1 MRVLVV
7 EDDPVARRLVER
19 SVQEFG
25 HDVETTDDGARAW
38 ERLQADGQ
46 EVIDLVISDWLMPG
60 VDGLEL
66 TRRIRSLTGRPYCYV
81 LLLTARYARDDRLA
95 ATLAGVDDFMVKPV
109 DKELLR
115 ARLGAAERI
124 VRLAR
129 LEDTR

>member
-1 MRVLVV
+1 MRILVV

-25 HDVETTDDGARAW
+25 HEVETSDDGARAW
-38 ERLQADGQ
+38 ERIQADGADF
-46 EVIDLVISDWLMPG
+46 DLVISDWLMPG

-66 TRRIRSLTGRPYCYV
+66 TRRIRARTDRAYCYV

-124 VRLAR
+124 LRLAR
-129 LEDTR
+129 LEDPR

>member
-1 MRVLVV
+1 MRILVV

-19 SVQEFG
+19 SVAEFG
-25 HDVETTDDGARAW
+25 HDVETTDDGERAW
-38 ERLQADGQ
+38 ERLLSDDGF
-46 EVIDLVISDWLMPG
+46 DLVISDWLMPG

-66 TRRIRSLTGRPYCYV
+66 TRRIRGLTGRPYCYV

-95 ATLAGVDDFMVKPV
+95 ATVAGVDDFMVKPV

-129 LEDTR
+129 LEDA

>member
-1 MRVLVV
+1 MRILVV

-19 SVQEFG
+19 SVAEFG
-25 HDVETTDDGARAW
+25 HEVETTDDGERAW
-38 ERLQADGQ
+38 QRLQEGGAA
-46 EVIDLVISDWLMPG
+46 IDLVISDWLMPG

-66 TRRIRSLTGRPYCYV
+66 TRRIRALTNRPYCYV

-129 LEDTR
+129 LEDA